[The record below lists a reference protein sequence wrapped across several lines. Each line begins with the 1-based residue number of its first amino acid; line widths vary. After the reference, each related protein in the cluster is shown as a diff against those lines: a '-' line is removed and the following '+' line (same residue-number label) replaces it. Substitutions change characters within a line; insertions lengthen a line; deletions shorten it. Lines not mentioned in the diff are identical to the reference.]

1 MLQRIGLGVCSVLI
15 AWLAV
20 GCGATAIMTTSDGGV
35 ATESSTVIGQGSG
48 SLRPGIYTGNENC
61 ESKIMIEPLEPIIS
75 PSGTISSI
83 TVTAEG
89 YPAIGGLELRP
100 GITFTSSFESGTV
113 DLTVTSYRPLPGG
126 EVVVEMAG
134 EASLCGDTC
143 YGRANNG
150 ICEEEGV
157 CGDENFCYQSDE
169 LVLEICQPGTDCT
182 DCKGF
187 LTPVKLTIEQTIHYT
202 QSSPSSLNVRTET
215 VMELTR
221 PATKITTSCE
231 SQIVRAPIPTGN

>member
-1 MLQRIGLGVCSVLI
+1 MLQRIGLGIGSVLI
-15 AWLAV
+15 AWLAS
-20 GCGATAIMTTSDGGV
+20 GCGAEVTTSRGGMT
-35 ATESSTVIGQGSG
+35 TESSTVIGQGLG
-48 SLRPGIYTGNENC
+48 SLRPGIYTGSENC
-61 ESKIMIEPLEPIIS
+61 ESKIMIESLEPIIS
-75 PSGTISSI
+75 PSRTISSI

-89 YPAIGGLELRP
+89 YPAIDGLELRP

-113 DLTVTSYRPLPGG
+113 DLTVTSYRSLPDD

-157 CGDENFCYQSDE
+157 CGDESFCYQGDE
-169 LVLEICQPGTDCT
+169 LVLELCQPGTDCT
-182 DCKGF
+182 DCQGF

-215 VMELTR
+215 VMGLTR

-231 SQIVRAPIPTGN
+231 SQVVRAPIPAGD